1 MEKNKDA
8 SQLIIDSFKELIMEK
23 SFDKITIK
31 MITNRANLA
40 RPTFY
45 THFADKHA
53 IIEKILETELFDHLY
68 ILIENDMHESL
79 LKMIFSYFS
88 KNRLLYKNLF
98 KISDQ
103 NSFEEILQEKF
114 KDLFVTFIEK
124 KPLKDSVP
132 IPDHYVALRFSL
144 TATHTVKFLI
154 ASEELDDISA
164 EDIYQ
169 SALYLSTHSLND
181 MLG

>member
-8 SQLIIDSFKELIMEK
+8 SQLIVDSFKQLIMDY

-53 IIEKILETELFDHLY
+53 IIEEILETELFNHLY

-88 KNRLLYKNLF
+88 KNRPLYKNLF
-98 KISDQ
+98 KVKGQ
-103 NSFEEILQEKF
+103 NSFEDILQEKF
-114 KDLFVTFIEK
+114 KDLFIIFVEK
-124 KPLKDSVP
+124 NPLKDSVP
-132 IPDHYVALRFSL
+132 IPDHYIALRYSL
-144 TATHTVKFLI
+144 SATHTVEFLTT
-154 ASEELDDISA
+154 SDELDDISA
-164 EDIYQ
+164 DDIYQ
-169 SALYLSTHSLND
+169 SALYLSNHSLKD